1 MRSHVAWDGDT
12 HLFPLPGLGQ
22 ILDDGDPQPPD
33 LDKLEILKDALGLV
47 ADLWPVPGSATVHLE
62 THQWVKLRK
71 VLLAIPDLVAEDE
84 R

>member
-1 MRSHVAWDGDT
+1 MREPTVTWDGDT
-12 HLFPLPGLGQ
+12 HIFAHL
-22 ILDDGDPQPPD
+22 LDDGVPELPS

-47 ADLWPVPGSATVHLE
+47 AELWPVPGSATVQLE

-84 R
+84 

>member
-1 MRSHVAWDGDT
+1 MLPELSHWNGDT
-12 HLFPLPGLGQ
+12 HIFAHL
-22 ILDDGDPQPPD
+22 LDDGVPEPPS
-33 LDKLEILKDALGLV
+33 LDKLELLKDALGLV

-84 R
+84 